1 MNVNNIIQIYHKD
14 SGVLLKYNNIE
25 FIENNLYIDN
35 KRVCRNN
42 KYSVE
47 YHCFT
52 CNRQNNVILNTF
64 ISKVNRGIKNC
75 NMCSGFYECNIK
87 MEEQYCRNYFLKYP
101 TEKEMELQWNKILSI
116 QKEKFN
122 GRSMDEFKYYPAIKI
137 KNSNSFQPFFKDLKR
152 DIFERPINLKFKCD
166 NCGCNFYVKD
176 LTRIKNKLKILCNK
190 CTNLGK
196 IKSTKIFKM
205 KNCMGENIIYFN
217 NFQKRVIKYFN
228 KNGILIRKRGKYYE
242 VPEWNKIFCL
252 IDGVTIDDIDNG
264 VLIMNPRN
272 FHKIIKDMFR

>member
-1 MNVNNIIQIYHKD
+1 MNVNNIIRIYHKD
-14 SGVLLKYNNIE
+14 SGVSLKYNNIK
-25 FIENNLYIDN
+25 FIEKTFYIDN

-87 MEEQYCRNYFLKYP
+87 MEEQYGKNYFIKYP
-101 TEKEMELQWNKILSI
+101 TKKEMELHWDKILSI

-122 GRSMDEFKYYPAIKI
+122 GQSMDEFEYYPAIKV

-152 DIFERPINLKFKCD
+152 DIFEKPINLKFKCE
-166 NCGCNFYVKD
+166 NCENIFYVKD
-176 LTRIKNKLKILCNK
+176 LTCIKNKLKIFCNK
-190 CTNLGK
+190 CSNLGD

-205 KNCMGENIIYFN
+205 KNCIGENIIYFN

-228 KNGILIRKRGKYYE
+228 KNGILIEKKGEYYKAPDLDKTFYIMDSNSINDRGMD
-242 VPEWNKIFCL
+242 VL
-252 IDGVTIDDIDNG
+252 TI
-264 VLIMNPRN
+264 NPRN
-272 FHKIIKDMFR
+272 YHKIIKNMFR